1 MTTLPTPYQTQIHL
15 TKYSRWQEDL
25 GRRET
30 WEETVTRY
38 IEFWRGRVT
47 LPDTQWKRLKEGIL
61 NGDVVPSMRCLMTA
75 GTALEKDEVAG
86 YNCFGGDT
94 QVVTRKGLAPIRE
107 LVGEQELLTS
117 AGWAT
122 APVRSFGVQDTV
134 EAVFHYG
141 SRTKCIRVTE
151 DHDWVTD
158 RGRVTTVDLRRGDQ
172 VPIVT
177 ADRTDIDTTHEDY
190 VLGRTHGLIYGDG
203 AAYHKKQRAW
213 GYQIRVCSDQNDIEP
228 LLAQYK
234 SSSPPSYDGD
244 NVFFVREP
252 AVPMKDLP
260 FDHES
265 DEYVLG
271 FFRGWFAADGHVG
284 ETGICSM
291 MATDEAAEW
300 AARVLPRVGIHVSS
314 TKNIG
319 GSETNFGKRRANA
332 CHIHFQAETLVP
344 EDILIAR
351 KRERLV
357 TNPKRT
363 YWSFT
368 EITPASSRKEEVF
381 CATVDNTHDFVIDG
395 AILTGNCSYM
405 TISRPH
411 AFDEV
416 MYLLMCGVG
425 VGFSVEERYVSKLP
439 DVPHLKPVDV
449 EQQAVIKVGDSK
461 YGWAEALRRLIR
473 GLYAGEIARWDLS
486 DVRPAGAPLKT
497 FGGRASGPKP
507 LDDLMRHVV
516 QVFTKAQGRKL
527 TDIECHSIVT
537 KIGDI
542 VVVGGVR
549 RSAEISLFDATSD
562 RMVGSKSGEWWH
574 NNPHF
579 ALANNSAVWH
589 GGKPTPEHFLEVMTQ
604 LVKSKSGEPGIFN
617 RDAAKRQAARTGRRN
632 AEHEFGCNPCGEIIL
647 RDRQLCNLTEVIA
660 RPEDTVVELMRK
672 VELATI
678 LGTVQST
685 LTKFKHLSPQWQRN
699 CEEER
704 LLGVSITGIYDCP
717 ALNGRGSSKDEL
729 GALLDALRDH
739 AVDTNKK
746 YAAKLGIPQS
756 TAITCVKPSGNTSQ
770 LMGSSS
776 GIHPRHA
783 KYIIRRNR
791 GNKTDPVARLLADSG
806 VPHEDEIHHPD
817 TTWVFSWPQRA
828 PETSV
833 TRDEVTA
840 LEQLELWLAYHE
852 HWCEHK
858 PSITVSVRDDE
869 WPAVVAWVWE
879 HWEMMSGVAFLPFD
893 DHSYVQA
900 PYEAVTEEELA
911 ALEAQIPTL
920 HWGLLTT
927 YETEDRTEGHRE
939 LACTAGACEL

>member
-1 MTTLPTPYQTQIHL
+1 MTSLTPYRSQIHQS
-15 TKYSRWQEDL
+15 KYSRWRDND

-30 WEETVTRY
+30 HDETVDRY
-38 IEFWRGRVT
+38 IEFWRGR
-47 LPDTQWKRLKEGIL
+47 LSLSDAMWKRL
-61 NGDVVPSMRCLMTA
+61 GDAIKNHEIVPSMRCLMTA
-75 GTALEKDEVAG
+75 GKALEVDEVAG

-94 QVVTRKGLAPIRE
+94 QVVTRKGLAPIHE

-117 AGWAT
+117 AGWAA

-141 SRTKCIRVTE
+141 SRTKRVRVTE

-177 ADRTDIDTTHEDY
+177 ADRIDTSHEDY

-213 GYQIRVCSDQNDIEP
+213 GYQIRVCSDQDDIEP

-234 SSSPPSYDGD
+234 NSSPPSYDGD

-252 AVPMKDLP
+252 TVPMKDLP

-291 MATDEAAEW
+291 LATDEAAEW
-300 AARVLPRVGIHVSS
+300 AVRTLPRVGIHVSS
-314 TKNIG
+314 TKNVG
-319 GSETNFGKRRANA
+319 GQETNFGKRRANA
-332 CHIHFQAETLVP
+332 CHIHLQAETLVP

-351 KRERLV
+351 KRERL
-357 TNPKRT
+357 TANPKKT

-368 EITPASSRKEEVF
+368 EITPNSTRAEEVF
-381 CATVDNTHDFVIDG
+381 CAIVDSTHDFVIDG
-395 AILTGNCSYM
+395 AILTGNCSYLTM
-405 TISRPH
+405 SRPE

-425 VGFSVEERYVSKLP
+425 VGFSVEERYVNKLP
-439 DVPHLKPVDV
+439 AVPAFGQNGNGSDTDLS
-449 EQQAVIKVGDSK
+449 VIKVGDSK
-461 YGWAEALRRLIR
+461 YGWAAALRKLIK
-473 GLYAGEIARWDLS
+473 GLYAGHVHAWNTSE
-486 DVRPAGAPLKT
+486 VRPSGTPLKT
-497 FGGRASGPKP
+497 FGGRASGPAP
-507 LDDLMRHVV
+507 LDDLFRHVV
-516 QVFTKAQGRKL
+516 YIFTRAQGRKL
-527 TDIECHSIVT
+527 TDLEVHSIVT

-549 RSAEISLFDATSD
+549 RSAEISLFDARSD
-562 RMVGSKSGEWWH
+562 RMSSAKSGEWWH
-574 NNPHF
+574 NDPHF
-579 ALANNSAVWH
+579 ALANNSAVWE
-589 GGKPTPEHFLEVMTQ
+589 GGRPSPEHFLEVMTT

-617 RDAAKRQAARTGRRN
+617 RDAAKRQAARTGRRDVN
-632 AEHEFGCNPCGEIIL
+632 HEFGCNPCGEIIL

-660 RPEDTVVELMRK
+660 RPDDTPEDLLRK
-672 VELATI
+672 VDLATI
-678 LGTVQST
+678 LGTIQST
-685 LTKFKHLSPQWQRN
+685 LTNFKHLSNQWQRN

-717 ALNGRGSSKDEL
+717 LLYTPGDDLSKLLNDLKSK
-729 GALLDALRDH
+729 

-746 YAAKLGIPQS
+746 CAAKFNIPQS
-756 TAITCVKPSGNTSQ
+756 AAITCVKPSGNTSQ
-770 LMGSSS
+770 LVGSAS

-791 GNKTDPVARLLADSG
+791 GSKNDPVSRFLADSG
-806 VPHEDEIHHPD
+806 VPHEDEVLHPD

-828 PETSV
+828 PEQAI
-833 TRDEVTA
+833 TREDVTA
-840 LEQLELWLAYHE
+840 IQQLELWLAYHE
-852 HWCEHK
+852 EWCEHK
-858 PSITVSVRDDE
+858 PSITVTVRDDE
-869 WPAVVAWVWE
+869 WPDVIAWVWR

-893 DHSYVQA
+893 DHTYVQA
-900 PYEAVTEEELA
+900 PYEAITEEELV
-911 ALEAQIPTL
+911 ALEAKIPVL
-920 HWGLLTT
+920 HWELLRT
-927 YETEDRTEGHRE
+927 YEHEDRTEGHRE
-939 LACTAGACEL
+939 LACVAGACEV